1 MNHFALVKS
10 KLQLKTDVPPS
21 CRLSR
26 DNRRT
31 DGSSFN
37 ESFVSFSLSQSKH
50 TRIRVELPGRRHL
63 NAADSR
69 DESLY
74 PRLHIPS
81 AAMSAKRDRNP
92 AVKGQ
97 HEPGRRGTCGR
108 ARLKCANKFHWE
120 AVLGVCG
127 AVRDFKT
134 PRVTSIKLLW
144 CLPTRRAGASADKE
158 AAIKGASLI
167 PLIAPRAAAS
177 TGRAHSSSPGKAEP
191 EDDEAGGLPGRG
203 ALVRMPL

>member
-1 MNHFALVKS
+1 M
-10 KLQLKTDVPPS
+10 
-21 CRLSR
+21 
-26 DNRRT
+26 
-31 DGSSFN
+31 
-37 ESFVSFSLSQSKH
+37 SFSLSQSKH

-81 AAMSAKRDRNP
+81 AAISAKRDRNL

-127 AVRDFKT
+127 AVRDYK
-134 PRVTSIKLLW
+134 SIKLLW

-167 PLIAPRAAAS
+167 PLIGGEHVVRGRKRKHDGRRTERRCTRLSMRTSRRWRICWAVLPCPAGCKVAELERAAQLAR
-177 TGRAHSSSPGKAEP
+177 RAVPKA
-191 EDDEAGGLPGRG
+191 D
-203 ALVRMPL
+203 